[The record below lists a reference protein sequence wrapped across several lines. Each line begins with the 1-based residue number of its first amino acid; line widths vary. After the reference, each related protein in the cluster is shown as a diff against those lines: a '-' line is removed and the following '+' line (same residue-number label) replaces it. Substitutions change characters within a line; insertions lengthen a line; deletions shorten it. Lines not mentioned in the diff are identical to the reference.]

1 MEIADPHPHY
11 ERRAFLLIALGW
23 SGAWAWMASRRPDT
37 GPSLPSRVRIARFD
51 ARGVATGV
59 VEVDAI
65 RRSDGE
71 WRKLL
76 PPDSYSVLRQK
87 DTEFAGT
94 GQYERFYGDGIYRC
108 FGCATAVFDSKAKF
122 ASGTGWPSFTEPI
135 AKENVVEAPSYF
147 FGIEQTEVMC
157 ARCRGHLGHV
167 FDDGPPPGNLRYC
180 IDSVALRFAPRV
192 I

>member
-1 MEIADPHPHY
+1 MADSHPHN
-11 ERRAFLLIALGW
+11 ERRAFLLIALGG
-23 SGAWAWMASRRPDT
+23 SGAYAWVTRGPADT
-37 GPSLPSRVRIARFD
+37 GPALPARVRIAGFD

-65 RRSDGE
+65 RRSDAEG
-71 WRKLL
+71 RKLL
-76 PPDSYSVLRQK
+76 PPDSYAVLRQK

-94 GQYERFYGDGIYRC
+94 GRYERFYGDGIYRC
-108 FGCATAVFDSKAKF
+108 LGCATAVFDSKAKF
-122 ASGTGWPSFTEPI
+122 ASGTGWPSFTEPV

-147 FGIEQTEVMC
+147 FGIRQTEVMC

-167 FDDGPPPGNLRYC
+167 FDDGPPPLGLRYC
-180 IDSVALRFAPRV
+180 IDSVAVRFIPRL